1 MDFTEGAPGGLAIA
15 IGGTTPMLQASTGT
29 VSTPTTIDTAD
40 ALTPWPGTGD
50 WHFVRVVQTG
60 GNLNLCLDGKQKASV
75 PVPDGQLKT
84 VEALFLARNKFGIPA
99 GESFFDGSLADVRM
113 FKGAL
118 PCE

>member
-1 MDFTEGAPGGLAIA
+1 MDFTTGAPGGLAIA
-15 IGGTTPMLQASTGT
+15 IGGTPAMLQASTGT

-84 VEALFLARNKFGIPA
+84 VEALFWPETSSASRPA
-99 GESFFDGSLADVRM
+99 SLLHRQPRRRAHVQ
-113 FKGAL
+113 GAL